1 MKIPEV
7 KGLIIDSS
15 IKREAVICKYS
26 PAKSYQDV
34 INILSDQTD
43 DEHKI
48 YQDGRVKTIATGRFF
63 DFFFSSFMRLNY
75 HYYHKKYRSNIYT
88 NIGIFDCIKKTWS
101 IYTDKPNPTQPVLVI
116 PLQLHDEST
125 VSAM

>member
-63 DFFFSSFMRLNY
+63 DLFFFFFYVTKLSLS
-75 HYYHKKYRSNIYT
+75 
-88 NIGIFDCIKKTWS
+88 
-101 IYTDKPNPTQPVLVI
+101 
-116 PLQLHDEST
+116 
-125 VSAM
+125 